1 MAELTVPQINFAP
14 LGELGEIYKKGQDER
29 GLRDAFSQGIGSDP
43 QSLAALA
50 QRVAP
55 YNPQLGINLAQL
67 SHTYSRQGTQDA
79 RQQGLDQFNQNM
91 ERERLALAKR
101 SADRADDPTPAGYV
115 KDPTAPGGYR
125 GIGPNDPANIEAAAA
140 AKARAAAAT
149 ANNDFVAGIERRK
162 KAAADL
168 GLAEGTPEY
177 QQYVATETFSRPK
190 PRDLPTSVVKD
201 MNEKGGLLEDFTR
214 LDNGFKD
221 EYGGFKTAFAGDTVN
236 TIARN
241 TGIGNEERAQWW
253 QDYQNQKNIVRNKLF
268 GSALTAT
275 EKAEF
280 DKANIHPGMTP
291 GTIRENLRLQRDAQ
305 RRAAAKLV
313 NTYSKMGY
321 SQEQIEA
328 ATGFPLSEIQAPAA
342 RPAPAGA
349 APKSAGVVSYTD
361 YFKQ

>member
-1 MAELTVPQINFAP
+1 MAELTVPQVNFAP
-14 LGELGEIYKKGQDER
+14 LGQLGKIYKESVNEQ
-29 GLRDAFSQGIGSDP
+29 GLKDAFSQGVGNDP

-50 QRVAP
+50 QKVAP
-55 YNPQLGINLAQL
+55 YNPQMGINLAQL
-67 SHTYSRQGTQDA
+67 AHTIGRQGTQDA
-79 RQQGLDQFNQNM
+79 RQQGLDTFNQKM
-91 ERERLALAKR
+91 ERERLELAR
-101 SADRADDPTPAGYV
+101 QAAARAADKTPANWV
-115 KDPTAPGGYR
+115 EDPNSPGGYKP
-125 GIGPNDPANIEAAAA
+125 IGPADPAYQAQLAA
-140 AKARAAAAT
+140 AKAKAAEAET
-149 ANNDFVAGIERRK
+149 ANQFFSGIDRRK

-168 GLAEGTPEY
+168 GLAEGTPEF

-214 LDNGFKD
+214 IDNGFKD
-221 EYGGFKTAFAGDTVN
+221 EYGGFKTAFAGDAVN

-241 TGIGNEERAQWW
+241 TGIGNEERATWW

-275 EKAEF
+275 EKTEF

-305 RRAAAKLV
+305 RRAAVKLV

-349 APKSAGVVSYTD
+349 PKSGGVVSFTD
-361 YFKQ
+361 YFRQ